1 MANNSNQSNLNVGLN
16 LNGNAVSSV
25 DQLVK
30 HMTALKQ
37 AAVDVGNAISAVDAK
52 TEAMSAQT
60 LKKLNQQMKLLTTSP
75 QMLEQQYYQ
84 SINKTAQA
92 GRLNSVIN
100 TTRHLHNPNTLNQMV
115 DQYGSSTVKQAIE
128 TRLNAAQLKND
139 TKAIQRAQLEMATF
153 KAEMAK
159 YNVSLK
165 GLQQIKAEQDA
176 LVSQMLSTPV
186 GAAALRGGMQSKLGR
201 NYTTAAQEKLIREYM
216 ANPNSLAPANASG
229 LATAGPEVLKQQQQ
243 MNASKIQATQ
253 RLMGQSLLEGTQQ
266 SKAQYD
272 LHVKTLAALEDE
284 KTKLQAIGNLRRA
297 NLRTQDQELKTI
309 RETTNTNKANEKLN
323 SLLNGNL
330 KTRTLSAEQITQ
342 LPQDNLLNREIAM
355 KTRLKQANEAMRLSE
370 SLGNKKAQKE
380 SAQLAISYQKELD
393 MISRRKK
400 QFDQADKPNSMVSRF
415 QDMSSGESSG
425 ALLGIQG
432 ILMRNYML
440 WGAFVGSIAGS
451 YAFLRDFELALKQ
464 TQAISQATNTQV
476 EQLRENILSV
486 AENSRFTAIE
496 ITEAATALAQAGF
509 SMSEIETTLESV
521 TLLATATGSTL
532 KETVDIATASLGAFQ
547 LSASNMPSIVNQI
560 TQAMNL
566 SKLDIQKFQLAVQYA
581 GNAASDAGLNFEELL
596 ASVSTVANAGVR
608 SGSTLGTGF
617 RQLLSDLIAPS
628 TKFEKILTRLGLT
641 TADVD
646 VRTNGL
652 VGTLKQ
658 LKEAGFTTADA
669 YESFEVRSVAFYTAL
684 ANNLDTYDDLL
695 ANLDN
700 NTAAMDANE
709 IQMNSLGAQTE
720 RMFNQFKAVAEVA
733 GGPLRDALTVTFR
746 LIGDLFVGIKEM
758 TDNALARFIVQVV
771 AGGVALGGT
780 VVIMKGV
787 VGTLAGLGGALKAVS
802 LGMAATATTTV
813 AAGTAFTVM
822 GRTIALTNPVIFA
835 LSAALTAAILV
846 ASKFTK
852 SNQDLKNSVEASQT
866 AVNQLKDS
874 AANLQ
879 TEIAETDK
887 KIVSLESRFE
897 SLQEDPAA
905 VALEFTNLKTKA
917 AELGVSLGEDLVSS
931 IESVR
936 KGWEILRNELSKSL
950 VIDLSQQIEEIDL
963 LAQKML
969 SLKVAEAS
977 SKPDM
982 FSEKGAREGG
992 YGKVVDYNSLNYFS
1006 NTPLSVATDKN
1017 AAVRRNAQFASGNT
1031 YNTNLFKAISDANK
1045 AAGGKGRDIDI
1056 EALFKEIAGAPRQLS
1071 LMTPEEQ
1078 EAAIPKMREQYLKA
1092 NAVLN
1097 NAKKQFLYASR
1108 ETKDVDQ
1115 KKAAEEMVE
1124 TISNFQSQIADRAGV
1139 VNSLYSNFN
1148 QRDSLTRQK
1157 AEEESM
1163 IDIRS
1168 KLISGNVSD
1177 LTAKSDF
1184 GNAYALGKQG
1194 KAKGK
1199 YNTRELAAL
1208 MPDIKKLSK
1217 QYGVPEDIIIG
1228 HMITESGVNQGV
1240 TSEAGAMGLMQVMP
1254 NTAKDMGLDVSKVK
1268 NDKLYNLEAGV
1279 RYLAKMKKD
1288 TKGSWEDASRAYF
1301 MGAGGLN
1308 KYKTSN
1314 GKSYS
1319 KGFNQSTD
1327 YVKTVYAN
1335 VLDFQ
1340 KTRGGRYSILD
1351 TLDIPQN
1358 TVETMSQIDTLNSII
1373 DGAKSMVA
1381 SKGDYTTL
1389 SDEDKKTVDKWLADI
1404 RAAEKIISEKSAST
1418 NNIIQAAQARD
1429 KSERERAKGF
1439 ERIDL
1444 QKLEDTVQT
1453 LELQIAEQEARTS
1466 KGEFTK
1472 ASVEKINDLYAQLRE
1487 AQQKQQ
1493 TIESRIKVL
1502 DSASYDGTNLVVDQ
1516 TFQQLADMQLDSA
1529 IKKSDAAI
1537 DKKRR
1542 ESLEKG
1548 AKGFADRLKAQND
1561 LFMTTFKN
1569 EISDIQN
1576 DYDNAM
1582 SILDFDRKQADRN
1595 FREFNGLTSMG
1606 RERALMDDPRYRD
1619 QYTETQRSK
1628 MDREIELLS
1637 NQATRAQT
1645 PFMEADRNL
1654 KQSNLVELEAKLSEL
1669 RVARSEL
1676 EANFKNEI
1684 EKSGL
1689 TEAQIKTLEADLKK
1703 ELNKNAKEINKNN
1716 ETLWKLQ
1723 DDIANLDLEI
1733 KAARNNGLPEQM
1745 DMGSI
1750 FREKAA
1756 ETYRLTQT
1764 SGAMDNNI
1772 TTVLDGINGAF
1783 NNLIN
1788 TAIDASDNVDDFF
1801 KILTGGAEGTREA
1814 FKAMGYSIVQTMAK
1828 IVQDTMVKKFMSMM
1842 MNWIFPEGGA
1852 SVGGGGGGI
1861 LGTIIGGIAGAFGQ
1875 GVVSGAGTLWG
1886 SAASGGSAGL
1896 TGVIGAGGGVHYMS
1910 QGGRIVGSNKNVDD
1924 VPIMGADGEY
1934 MLPSSVTETV
1944 GLGFLERLRKD
1955 PNSVVNDKIKL
1966 NTEGKGKSQVPS
1978 FTNVYV
1984 VSPDKV
1990 PSSTSQSDIIVAV
2003 EDNISRN
2010 GSLKQL
2016 IKQVANG

>member
-25 DQLVK
+25 AQLVK
-30 HMTALKQ
+30 HMEALKK
-37 AAVDVGNAISAVDAK
+37 AAVDVGNALDSVDAK
-52 TEAMSAQT
+52 TEVMSAQT

-92 GRLNSVIN
+92 GRLNSLIN
-100 TTRHLHNPNTLNQMV
+100 TTKQLHNPNTLNKLIEEH
-115 DQYGSSTVKQAIE
+115 GASTVEKAIE
-128 TRLNAAQLKND
+128 TRLNAANLKKD
-139 TKAIQRAQLEMATF
+139 TKAIQRAQLEMQTF

-201 NYTTAAQEKLIREYM
+201 NYTTAAQEKLIRQYM
-216 ANPNSLAPANASG
+216 ANPSQLAPENASG
-229 LATAGPEVLKQQQQ
+229 LATAAPDVLKQQQQ

-253 RLMGQSLLEGTQQ
+253 RLMGQSLLEGTPQ

-297 NLRTQDQELKTI
+297 NLRTQDQELKKI
-309 RETTNTNKANEKLN
+309 RETTEATKANEKLN

-330 KTRTLSAEQITQ
+330 KTRTLSAEQLMQ
-342 LPQDNLLNREIAM
+342 LPQDNLLNREITM

-380 SAQLAISYQKELD
+380 SAQLAIAYQKELD

-400 QFDQADKPNSMVSRF
+400 QFDQIDKPNGMVSRF

-476 EQLRENILSV
+476 EQLRDNILSV

-628 TKFEKILTRLGLT
+628 AKFEKILTRLGLT

-695 ANLDN
+695 ANLDS

-709 IQMNSLGAQTE
+709 IQMNSLGAQTD
-720 RMFNQFKAVAEVA
+720 RMFNQFKAVAEVV
-733 GGPLRDALTVTFR
+733 GGPLRDALTALFR
-746 LIGDLFVGIKEM
+746 LTADIFVGIKEL
-758 TDNALARFIVQVV
+758 TDNGLVRFVVQVA
-771 AGGVALGGT
+771 AGGAALGGT
-780 VVIMKGV
+780 VVVMKGV
-787 VGTLAGLGGALKAVS
+787 IGTLAGLGGALKAVS
-802 LGMAATATTTV
+802 LGMTATATTTV
-813 AAGTAFTVM
+813 AAGTAVTVM

-835 LSAALTAAILV
+835 LAAALTAAILV
-846 ASKFTK
+846 ATKFTK
-852 SNQDLKNSVEASQT
+852 ANEDLKNSVEDSKT
-866 AVNQLKDS
+866 VVNQLKDS
-874 AANLQ
+874 TANLQ
-879 TEIAETDK
+879 TVMAETDK

-897 SLQEDPAA
+897 SLRDDPAA
-905 VALEFTNLKTKA
+905 VAVEMTNLQNKA
-917 AELGVSLGEDLVSS
+917 MELGVTLETDLNNGIQS
-931 IESVR
+931 
-936 KGWEILRNELSKSL
+936 
-950 VIDLSQQIEEIDL
+950 VIDGWRELRLELGKELEMNLDRQFEELNILAGRMAL
-963 LAQKML
+963 LR
-969 SLKVAEAS
+969 AEEMKN
-977 SKPDM
+977 KPRLD
-982 FSEKGAREGG
+982 SVKGAEENGFDFIANYGNLKEQAGDPLNMAKSAMSGG
-992 YGKVVDYNSLNYFS
+992 DPSTRAAARTTLATIFNEVAKASEVTLTSTELMDRVTTVEEAVRNIDSYTTEQIVANQPKWNQMIGEVLGSLR
-1006 NTPLSVATDKN
+1006 VATDDYRKSSNTTKFSAESRAN
-1017 AAVRRNAQFASGNT
+1017 AKKSAATLVSVSEAIQNLQTTLNSVAQPGREARTVGGQASVQGYVNQYGQSAEVALRSMSAAEHKKIKYNDPRLDAYTVQKGMEKDMDWAIPLLLAIRKDGEASNNNQTSPKGAKSVMQFMPKTWGDFNKGGKRDLNNPADTIDAAYDFVNWISKKYNTTDPAVIAAYYNGGDNDAISVQKTGKAVDKEAQKYVPKVMAGYRKYSSQKGFVTTGNLPLDENAEVGLMRKEYLESQKQKVSDALTALGDASKYSAEQKKLAEDYRSRLTALDQLLSQASSETMNVLRNAQLQHQQEVKKKDSQLKLQDQRATQEIENIEYEIKEFERDMALRGFT
-1031 YNTNLFKAISDANK
+1031 KSDV
-1045 AAGGKGRDIDI
+1045 AG
-1056 EALFKEIAGAPRQLS
+1056 
-1071 LMTPEEQ
+1071 
-1078 EAAIPKMREQYLKA
+1078 
-1092 NAVLN
+1092 
-1097 NAKKQFLYASR
+1097 
-1108 ETKDVDQ
+1108 
-1115 KKAAEEMVE
+1115 
-1124 TISNFQSQIADRAGV
+1124 
-1139 VNSLYSNFN
+1139 
-1148 QRDSLTRQK
+1148 RDSL
-1157 AEEESM
+1157 
-1163 IDIRS
+1163 
-1168 KLISGNVSD
+1168 
-1177 LTAKSDF
+1177 
-1184 GNAYALGKQG
+1184 Y
-1194 KAKGK
+1194 
-1199 YNTRELAAL
+1199 
-1208 MPDIKKLSK
+1208 KKLADAKKAQLELKNQIRLNMSYEYK
-1217 QYGVPEDIIIG
+1217 EDQILTNATLEQMANEQLDFDIQKVDR
-1228 HMITESGVNQGV
+1228 ESE
-1240 TSEAGAMGLMQVMP
+1240 TKRKEGLK
-1254 NTAKDMGLDVSKVK
+1254 T
-1268 NDKLYNLEAGV
+1268 
-1279 RYLAKMKKD
+1279 LAK
-1288 TKGSWEDASRAYF
+1288 E
-1301 MGAGGLN
+1301 
-1308 KYKTSN
+1308 
-1314 GKSYS
+1314 
-1319 KGFNQSTD
+1319 
-1327 YVKTVYAN
+1327 
-1335 VLDFQ
+1335 
-1340 KTRGGRYSILD
+1340 
-1351 TLDIPQN
+1351 
-1358 TVETMSQIDTLNSII
+1358 
-1373 DGAKSMVA
+1373 
-1381 SKGDYTTL
+1381 
-1389 SDEDKKTVDKWLADI
+1389 
-1404 RAAEKIISEKSAST
+1404 
-1418 NNIIQAAQARD
+1418 
-1429 KSERERAKGF
+1429 
-1439 ERIDL
+1439 
-1444 QKLEDTVQT
+1444 
-1453 LELQIAEQEARTS
+1453 
-1466 KGEFTK
+1466 
-1472 ASVEKINDLYAQLRE
+1472 
-1487 AQQKQQ
+1487 
-1493 TIESRIKVL
+1493 
-1502 DSASYDGTNLVVDQ
+1502 
-1516 TFQQLADMQLDSA
+1516 
-1529 IKKSDAAI
+1529 
-1537 DKKRR
+1537 
-1542 ESLEKG
+1542 
-1548 AKGFADRLKAQND
+1548 FADKIKEQND
-1561 LFMTTFKN
+1561 LFITTFKN
-1569 EISDIQN
+1569 ELLSIKN
-1576 DYDNAM
+1576 EYDEAM

-1595 FREFNGLTSMG
+1595 FREFNGLSSLS

-1619 QYTETQRSK
+1619 QYTDTQRSK
-1628 MDREIELLS
+1628 IDREIELLS

-1645 PFMEADRNL
+1645 PYLEADRNAKVEQVKKLEDALNSLVL
-1654 KQSNLVELEAKLSEL
+1654 KRKEAEVEFDLKINRSGLDQTQVTTLKAELEK
-1669 RVARSEL
+1669 
-1676 EANFKNEI
+1676 
-1684 EKSGL
+1684 
-1689 TEAQIKTLEADLKK
+1689 D
-1703 ELNKNAKEINKNN
+1703 LNKNEKEVNKHR
-1716 ETLWKLQ
+1716 EEIWALQ
-1723 DDIANLDLEI
+1723 DTIANLDLEI

-1764 SGAMDNNI
+1764 SAAMDSNI

-1852 SVGGGGGGI
+1852 SVGGGGGI
-1861 LGTIIGGIAGAFGQ
+1861 LGTIVGSIAGAFGQ
-1875 GVVSGAGTLWG
+1875 GVVSGTGTLWG
-1886 SAASGGSAGL
+1886 MPAANAP
-1896 TGVIGAGGGVHYMS
+1896 TGMTGTIGAGGGVSYMS
-1910 QGGRIVGSNKNVDD
+1910 QGGRVVGSNKNVDD

-1955 PNSVVNDKIKL
+1955 PNSVVNDKIKI
-1966 NTEGKGKSQVPS
+1966 NTEGKGKAQVPS

>member
-25 DQLVK
+25 AQLVK
-30 HMTALKQ
+30 HMEALKK
-37 AAVDVGNAISAVDAK
+37 AAVDVGNALDSVDAK
-52 TEAMSAQT
+52 TEVMSAQT

-100 TTRHLHNPNTLNQMV
+100 TKRQLHNPNTLNQMV

-139 TKAIQRAQLEMATF
+139 TKAIQRAQLEMQTF

-216 ANPNSLAPANASG
+216 ANPNKLAPENAPG

-253 RLMGQSLLEGTQQ
+253 RLMGQSLLEGTPQ

-297 NLRTQDQELKTI
+297 NLRTQDQELKKI
-309 RETTNTNKANEKLN
+309 RETTNATKANEKLN
-323 SLLNGNL
+323 DLLNGNL
-330 KTRTLSAEQITQ
+330 KTRTLSAEQITR

-380 SAQLAISYQKELD
+380 SAQLAIAYQKELD

-400 QFDQADKPNSMVSRF
+400 QFDQVDKPNSMVSRF

-476 EQLRENILSV
+476 EQLRDNILSV

-617 RQLLSDLIAPS
+617 RQLLSDLISPS
-628 TKFEKILTRLGLT
+628 AKFEKILTRLGLT

-695 ANLDN
+695 ANLDS

-709 IQMNSLGAQTE
+709 IQMNSLGAQTD
-720 RMFNQFKAVAEVA
+720 RMFNQFKAVAEVV
-733 GGPLRDALTVTFR
+733 GGPLRDALTALFR
-746 LIGDLFVGIKEM
+746 LTADIFVGIKEL
-758 TDNALARFIVQVV
+758 TDNGLVRFVVQVA
-771 AGGVALGGT
+771 AGGAALGGT
-780 VVIMKGV
+780 IVVMKGV
-787 VGTLAGLGGALKAVS
+787 IGTLAGLGGALKAVS
-802 LGMAATATTTV
+802 LGMTATATTTV
-813 AAGTAFTVM
+813 AAGTAVSVM

-835 LSAALTAAILV
+835 LAAALTAAILV
-846 ASKFTK
+846 ATKFTK
-852 SNQDLKNSVEASQT
+852 ANEELKNSVEDSKT
-866 AVNQLKDS
+866 VVNQLKD
-874 AANLQ
+874 ATANLQ
-879 TEIAETDK
+879 TVMAETDK

-897 SLQEDPAA
+897 SLRDDPAA
-905 VALEFTNLKTKA
+905 VAVEMTNLQNKA
-917 AELGVSLGEDLVSS
+917 VELGVTLETDLN
-931 IESVR
+931 
-936 KGWEILRNELSKSL
+936 KGIQS
-950 VIDLSQQIEEIDL
+950 VIDGWRELRLELGKELEMNLDRQFEELNILAGRMALLRAEEMKNKPRLDSVKGAEQNGFDYIANYGNLKQQAGDPLNMAKSAMSGGDPATRAAARTTLSTIFNEVAKASDVTLTSTQLMDRVTKIEEVVRNIDSYTTEEIVANQPKWNQMVGDVL
-963 LAQKML
+963 Q
-969 SLKVAEAS
+969 SLRIATDGYRKAS
-977 SKPDM
+977 NNTK
-982 FSEKGAREGG
+982 FSADSRANAK
-992 YGKVVDYNSLNYFS
+992 K
-1006 NTPLSVATDKN
+1006 SVATLVSVSEAIQNLQTTLNSVAQPGREARTVGGQASVQAYKN
-1017 AAVRRNAQFASGNT
+1017 LYDQSAETALRSMSPADHKKIRYNDPRLDNYTIQKGVENDMEWAIPLLLAIRKDGEKSNNNQTSPKGAKSVMQFMPKTWHGKKGQKNGYKWDRETGRERDLNNPADTVDAAYDFVKWISKK
-1031 YNTNLFKAISDANK
+1031 YNTTDPAVIAAYYNGGHDDAISVQKTGKAVHKEAQKYVPKVMAGYRKYAGQKGYVTVENLDLDTNAEMGLMRKEYWEGQKQKVSDSLKALGDASKYSAEQKKLADEYRAQLTALDQLLSQASSETMNIIRNTQLQHQQEVK
-1045 AAGGKGRDIDI
+1045 KKDDELKLKDQRASHAIEDI
-1056 EALFKEIAGAPRQLS
+1056 EYEIKELERDMVLRGFTKGDVATRDSLYKKLADAKKAQLE
-1071 LMTPEEQ
+1071 LKNQ
-1078 EAAIPKMREQYLKA
+1078 IYLNNSYEYKEDQVITK
-1092 NAVLN
+1092 AVLN
-1097 NAKKQFLYASR
+1097 
-1108 ETKDVDQ
+1108 
-1115 KKAAEEMVE
+1115 
-1124 TISNFQSQIADRAGV
+1124 QIA
-1139 VNSLYSNFN
+1139 NE
-1148 QRDSLTRQK
+1148 Q
-1157 AEEESM
+1157 M
-1163 IDIRS
+1163 
-1168 KLISGNVSD
+1168 
-1177 LTAKSDF
+1177 DF
-1184 GNAYALGKQG
+1184 
-1194 KAKGK
+1194 
-1199 YNTRELAAL
+1199 
-1208 MPDIKKLSK
+1208 DIKKVDRDTETK
-1217 QYGVPEDIIIG
+1217 RED
-1228 HMITESGVNQGV
+1228 
-1240 TSEAGAMGLMQVMP
+1240 GLKTM
-1254 NTAKDMGLDVSKVK
+1254 AK
-1268 NDKLYNLEAGV
+1268 EFA
-1279 RYLAKMKKD
+1279 
-1288 TKGSWEDASRAYF
+1288 
-1301 MGAGGLN
+1301 
-1308 KYKTSN
+1308 
-1314 GKSYS
+1314 
-1319 KGFNQSTD
+1319 
-1327 YVKTVYAN
+1327 
-1335 VLDFQ
+1335 
-1340 KTRGGRYSILD
+1340 
-1351 TLDIPQN
+1351 
-1358 TVETMSQIDTLNSII
+1358 
-1373 DGAKSMVA
+1373 
-1381 SKGDYTTL
+1381 
-1389 SDEDKKTVDKWLADI
+1389 
-1404 RAAEKIISEKSAST
+1404 
-1418 NNIIQAAQARD
+1418 
-1429 KSERERAKGF
+1429 
-1439 ERIDL
+1439 ERI
-1444 QKLEDTVQT
+1444 
-1453 LELQIAEQEARTS
+1453 
-1466 KGEFTK
+1466 
-1472 ASVEKINDLYAQLRE
+1472 
-1487 AQQKQQ
+1487 
-1493 TIESRIKVL
+1493 
-1502 DSASYDGTNLVVDQ
+1502 
-1516 TFQQLADMQLDSA
+1516 
-1529 IKKSDAAI
+1529 
-1537 DKKRR
+1537 
-1542 ESLEKG
+1542 
-1548 AKGFADRLKAQND
+1548 KAQND
-1561 LFMTTFKN
+1561 LFITTFKN

-1582 SILDFDRKQADRN
+1582 AILDFDRKQSDRN
-1595 FREFNGLTSMG
+1595 FREFNGLTSMS

-1619 QYTETQRSK
+1619 QYTDTQRNK
-1628 MDREIELLS
+1628 MDREIELLT

-1654 KQSNLVELEAKLSEL
+1654 KQSNLVDLEKKLSDL

-1676 EANFKNEI
+1676 EAGFKNQI

-1703 ELNKNAKEINKNN
+1703 DLNKNEKEINQIN
-1716 ETLWKLQ
+1716 ENLWKLQ

-1745 DMGSI
+1745 DIGSI

-1756 ETYRLTQT
+1756 ETYRLTQG
-1764 SGAMDNNI
+1764 SEALDNNI
-1772 TTVLDGINGAF
+1772 TTVLESINGAF

-1828 IVQDTMVKKFMSMM
+1828 IVQDTMVKKFMKLMTE
-1842 MNWIFPEGGA
+1842 WIFPEGGA
-1852 SVGGGGGGI
+1852 SAGGGGGGI

-1875 GVVSGAGTLWG
+1875 GVVSGTGTLWG
-1886 SAASGGSAGL
+1886 MPAANAPTGM
-1896 TGVIGAGGGVHYMS
+1896 TGVIGSGGGVSYMS
-1910 QGGRIVGSNKNVDD
+1910 QGGRVVGSNKNVDD

>member
-1 MANNSNQSNLNVGLN
+1 MANNSNQDNLNVGLN

-37 AAVDVGNAISAVDAK
+37 AAVEVGNALSAVDAK

-60 LKKLNQQMKLLTTSP
+60 LKKLNQQMKLLTTTP
-75 QMLEQQYYQ
+75 QLLEQQYYQ

-100 TTRHLHNPNTLNQMV
+100 TKRHLHNPNTLNQMV
-115 DQYGSSTVKQAIE
+115 DEYGSTTVKQAIE

-139 TKAIQRAQLEMATF
+139 TKAIQRAQLEMQTF

-216 ANPNSLAPANASG
+216 ANPNKLAPENASG
-229 LATAGPEVLKQQQQ
+229 LATAAPDVLKQQQQ

-253 RLMGQSLLEGTQQ
+253 RMMGQSLLEGTQQ

-284 KTKLQAIGNLRRA
+284 KTKLQAIANLRRA
-297 NLRTQDQELKTI
+297 SLRTQDEELKKI
-309 RETTNTNKANEKLN
+309 REATSITKANEKLN
-323 SLLNGNL
+323 NLLNGNL
-330 KTRTLSAEQITQ
+330 KTRTLSSEQLMQ
-342 LPQDNLLNREIAM
+342 LPQDNLLNREITM

-380 SAQLAISYQKELD
+380 SAQLAIAYQKELD

-400 QFDQADKPNSMVSRF
+400 QFDQVDKPNGMVSRF

-476 EQLRENILSV
+476 EQLRDNILSV

-617 RQLLSDLIAPS
+617 RQLLSDLISPS
-628 TKFEKILTRLGLT
+628 AKFEKILTRLGLT

-695 ANLDN
+695 ANLDS

-709 IQMNSLGAQTE
+709 IQMNSLGAQTD
-720 RMFNQFKAVAEVA
+720 RMFNQFKAVAEVV
-733 GGPLRDALTVTFR
+733 GGPLRDALTALFR
-746 LIGDLFVGIKEM
+746 LTADIFVGIKEL
-758 TDNALARFIVQVV
+758 TDNGLVRFVVQVA
-771 AGGVALGGT
+771 AGGAALGGT
-780 VVIMKGV
+780 VVVMKGV
-787 VGTLAGLGGALKAVS
+787 IGTLAGLGGALKAVS
-802 LGMAATATTTV
+802 LGMTATATTTV
-813 AAGTAFTVM
+813 AAGTAVSVM

-835 LSAALTAAILV
+835 LAAALTAAILV
-846 ASKFTK
+846 ATKFTK
-852 SNQDLKNSVEASQT
+852 ANEELKNSVEDSKT
-866 AVNQLKDS
+866 VVNQLKDS
-874 AANLQ
+874 TANLQ
-879 TEIAETDK
+879 TVMAETDK

-897 SLQEDPAA
+897 SLRDDPAA
-905 VALEFTNLKTKA
+905 VAIEMTNLQNKA
-917 AELGVSLGEDLVSS
+917 MELGVTLETDLNNGIQS
-931 IESVR
+931 
-936 KGWEILRNELSKSL
+936 
-950 VIDLSQQIEEIDL
+950 VIDGWRELRLELGKELEMNLDRQFEELNILAGRMALLRSEEMKKRPRLDSVKGAEENGFDFIANYANLKEQAGDPLNMAKSAMSGGDPSTRAAARTTLATIFNEVAKASDVTLTSTELMDRVTKVEEVVRNIDSYTTEEIVANQPKWNQMIGEVL
-963 LAQKML
+963 G
-969 SLKVAEAS
+969 SL
-977 SKPDM
+977 
-982 FSEKGAREGG
+982 R
-992 YGKVVDYNSLNYFS
+992 
-1006 NTPLSVATDKN
+1006 VATDDYRKSSNTTKFSAESRAN
-1017 AAVRRNAQFASGNT
+1017 AKKSAATLVSVSEAIQNLQTTLNSVAQPGREARTVGGQASVQGYVNEYGQSAEVALRSMSAAEHKKIKYNDPRLDAYTVQKGMEKDMDWAIPLLLAIRKDGEASNNNQTSPKGAKSVMQFMPKTWGDFNKGGKRDLNNPADTIDAAYDFVNWISKKYNTTDPAVIAAYYNGGHNDAISVQKTGKAVDEEAQRYVPKVMAGYRKYSAQKGFVTTGNLPLDENAEVGLMRKEYLENQKQKVSDALTALGDASKYSAEQKKLAEDYRSRLTALDQLLSQASSETMNVLRNAQLQHQQEVKKKDSQLKLQDQRATQEIENIEYEIKEFERDMALRGFT
-1031 YNTNLFKAISDANK
+1031 KSDV
-1045 AAGGKGRDIDI
+1045 AG
-1056 EALFKEIAGAPRQLS
+1056 
-1071 LMTPEEQ
+1071 
-1078 EAAIPKMREQYLKA
+1078 
-1092 NAVLN
+1092 
-1097 NAKKQFLYASR
+1097 
-1108 ETKDVDQ
+1108 
-1115 KKAAEEMVE
+1115 
-1124 TISNFQSQIADRAGV
+1124 
-1139 VNSLYSNFN
+1139 
-1148 QRDSLTRQK
+1148 RDSL
-1157 AEEESM
+1157 
-1163 IDIRS
+1163 
-1168 KLISGNVSD
+1168 
-1177 LTAKSDF
+1177 
-1184 GNAYALGKQG
+1184 Y
-1194 KAKGK
+1194 
-1199 YNTRELAAL
+1199 
-1208 MPDIKKLSK
+1208 KKLADAKKAQLELKNQIRLNMSYEYK
-1217 QYGVPEDIIIG
+1217 EDQIITNATLEQMANEQLDFDIQKVDR
-1228 HMITESGVNQGV
+1228 ESE
-1240 TSEAGAMGLMQVMP
+1240 TKRKEGLK
-1254 NTAKDMGLDVSKVK
+1254 T
-1268 NDKLYNLEAGV
+1268 
-1279 RYLAKMKKD
+1279 LAK
-1288 TKGSWEDASRAYF
+1288 E
-1301 MGAGGLN
+1301 
-1308 KYKTSN
+1308 
-1314 GKSYS
+1314 
-1319 KGFNQSTD
+1319 
-1327 YVKTVYAN
+1327 
-1335 VLDFQ
+1335 
-1340 KTRGGRYSILD
+1340 
-1351 TLDIPQN
+1351 
-1358 TVETMSQIDTLNSII
+1358 
-1373 DGAKSMVA
+1373 
-1381 SKGDYTTL
+1381 
-1389 SDEDKKTVDKWLADI
+1389 
-1404 RAAEKIISEKSAST
+1404 
-1418 NNIIQAAQARD
+1418 
-1429 KSERERAKGF
+1429 
-1439 ERIDL
+1439 
-1444 QKLEDTVQT
+1444 
-1453 LELQIAEQEARTS
+1453 
-1466 KGEFTK
+1466 
-1472 ASVEKINDLYAQLRE
+1472 
-1487 AQQKQQ
+1487 
-1493 TIESRIKVL
+1493 
-1502 DSASYDGTNLVVDQ
+1502 
-1516 TFQQLADMQLDSA
+1516 
-1529 IKKSDAAI
+1529 
-1537 DKKRR
+1537 
-1542 ESLEKG
+1542 
-1548 AKGFADRLKAQND
+1548 FADKIKEQND
-1561 LFMTTFKN
+1561 LFITTFKN
-1569 EISDIQN
+1569 ELLSIKN
-1576 DYDNAM
+1576 EYDEAM

-1595 FREFNGLTSMG
+1595 FREFNGLSSLS

-1619 QYTETQRSK
+1619 QYTDTQRSK
-1628 MDREIELLS
+1628 IDREIELLS

-1645 PFMEADRNL
+1645 PYMEADRNAKVEQVKKLEDALNSLVL
-1654 KQSNLVELEAKLSEL
+1654 KRKEAETEFDLKINRSGLDQTQVTALKAELEK
-1669 RVARSEL
+1669 
-1676 EANFKNEI
+1676 
-1684 EKSGL
+1684 
-1689 TEAQIKTLEADLKK
+1689 D
-1703 ELNKNAKEINKNN
+1703 LNKNEKEVNKHR
-1716 ETLWKLQ
+1716 EEIWALQ
-1723 DDIANLDLEI
+1723 DTIANLDLEI

-1764 SGAMDNNI
+1764 SAATDNNI

-1842 MNWIFPEGGA
+1842 MNWIFPQDGA
-1852 SVGGGGGGI
+1852 NVNATSGGGGGI
-1861 LGTIIGGIAGAFGQ
+1861 LGTIVGSIAGAFGQ

-1886 SAASGGSAGL
+1886 SATSGGSAGL
-1896 TGVIGAGGGVHYMS
+1896 TGVIGAGGGVSYMS
-1910 QGGRIVGSNKNVDD
+1910 QGGRVVGSNKNVDD

-1955 PNSVVNDKIKL
+1955 PNSVVNDKIKI
-1966 NTEGKGKSQVPS
+1966 NTEGKGKAQVPS

>member
-1 MANNSNQSNLNVGLN
+1 MANNSNQDNLNVGLN

-37 AAVDVGNAISAVDAK
+37 AAVEVGNAISAVDAK

-60 LKKLNQQMKLLTTSP
+60 LKKLNQQMKLLTTTP

-100 TTRHLHNPNTLNQMV
+100 TKRHLHNPNTLNQMV
-115 DQYGSSTVKQAIE
+115 DEYGSTTVKQAIE

-139 TKAIQRAQLEMATF
+139 TKAIQRAQLEMQTF

-216 ANPNSLAPANASG
+216 ANPNKLAPENASG
-229 LATAGPEVLKQQQQ
+229 LASAAPEVLKQQQQ

-253 RLMGQSLLEGTQQ
+253 RMMGQSLLEGTQQ

-284 KTKLQAIGNLRRA
+284 KTKLQAIANLRRA
-297 NLRTQDQELKTI
+297 SLRTQDEELKKI
-309 RETTNTNKANEKLN
+309 REATSITKANDKLN
-323 SLLNGNL
+323 NLLNGNL
-330 KTRTLSAEQITQ
+330 KTKTLSAEQLMQ
-342 LPQDNLLNREIAM
+342 LPQDNLLNREITM

-380 SAQLAISYQKELD
+380 SAQLAIAYQKELD

-400 QFDQADKPNSMVSRF
+400 QFDQVDKPNGMVSRF

-476 EQLRENILSV
+476 EQLRDNILSV

-628 TKFEKILTRLGLT
+628 AKFEKILTRLGLT

-695 ANLDN
+695 ANLDS

-709 IQMNSLGAQTE
+709 IQMNSLGAQTD
-720 RMFNQFKAVAEVA
+720 RMFNQFKAVAEVV
-733 GGPLRDALTVTFR
+733 GGPLRDALTTLFR
-746 LIGDLFVGIKEM
+746 LTADIFVGIKEL
-758 TDNALARFIVQVV
+758 TDNGLVRFVVQVA
-771 AGGVALGGT
+771 AGGAALGGT
-780 VVIMKGV
+780 VVVMKGV
-787 VGTLAGLGGALKAVS
+787 IGTLAGLGGALKAVS
-802 LGMAATATTTV
+802 LGMTATATTTV
-813 AAGTAFTVM
+813 AAGTAVSVM

-835 LSAALTAAILV
+835 LAAALTAAILV
-846 ASKFTK
+846 ATKFTK
-852 SNQDLKNSVEASQT
+852 ANEELKNSVEDSKT
-866 AVNQLKDS
+866 VVNQLKD
-874 AANLQ
+874 ATANLQ
-879 TEIAETDK
+879 TVMAETDK

-897 SLQEDPAA
+897 SLRDDPAA
-905 VALEFTNLKTKA
+905 VAIEMTNLQNKA
-917 AELGVSLGEDLVSS
+917 MELGVTLETDLNNGIQS
-931 IESVR
+931 
-936 KGWEILRNELSKSL
+936 
-950 VIDLSQQIEEIDL
+950 VIDGWRELRLELGKELEMNLDRQFEELNILAGRMALLRAEEMKNKPRLDSVKGAEQNGFDFIANYANLKEQAGDPLNMAKSAMSGGDPSTRAAARTTLATIFNEVAKASDVTLTSTQLMDRVTKVEEAVRNIDSYTTEEIVANQPKWNQMIGEVL
-963 LAQKML
+963 G
-969 SLKVAEAS
+969 SL
-977 SKPDM
+977 
-982 FSEKGAREGG
+982 R
-992 YGKVVDYNSLNYFS
+992 
-1006 NTPLSVATDKN
+1006 VATDDYRKSSNTTKFSAESRANAKKSAATLVAVSEAIQNLQTTLNSVAQPGREARTVGGQASVQGYVNQYGQSAEVALRSMSPAEHKKIKYNDPRLDAYTVQKGMENNMEWAIPLLLAIRKDGEKSNNNQTSPKGAKSVMQFMDDTWGDYDNGGKRDKN
-1017 AAVRRNAQFASGNT
+1017 NPADTIDAAYDFVRWISKTYNTTDPAVIAAYYNGGGKQAKAVKTTGRATYKETAGYISRVQAGYRKYSAQKGYITAGNLPLDENAEVGLMRKEYLESQKQKVSDALTALGDASKYSAEQKKLAEDYRSRLTALDQLLSQASSETMNVLRNAQLQHQQEVKKKDSQLKLQDQRATQEIENIEYEIKEFERDMALRGFT
-1031 YNTNLFKAISDANK
+1031 KSDV
-1045 AAGGKGRDIDI
+1045 AG
-1056 EALFKEIAGAPRQLS
+1056 
-1071 LMTPEEQ
+1071 
-1078 EAAIPKMREQYLKA
+1078 
-1092 NAVLN
+1092 
-1097 NAKKQFLYASR
+1097 
-1108 ETKDVDQ
+1108 
-1115 KKAAEEMVE
+1115 
-1124 TISNFQSQIADRAGV
+1124 
-1139 VNSLYSNFN
+1139 
-1148 QRDSLTRQK
+1148 RDSL
-1157 AEEESM
+1157 
-1163 IDIRS
+1163 
-1168 KLISGNVSD
+1168 
-1177 LTAKSDF
+1177 
-1184 GNAYALGKQG
+1184 Y
-1194 KAKGK
+1194 
-1199 YNTRELAAL
+1199 
-1208 MPDIKKLSK
+1208 KKLADAKKAQLGLKNQIRLNMSYEYK
-1217 QYGVPEDIIIG
+1217 EDQILTNATLEQMANEQMDFDIQKVDR
-1228 HMITESGVNQGV
+1228 ESE
-1240 TSEAGAMGLMQVMP
+1240 TKRKEGLK
-1254 NTAKDMGLDVSKVK
+1254 T
-1268 NDKLYNLEAGV
+1268 
-1279 RYLAKMKKD
+1279 LAK
-1288 TKGSWEDASRAYF
+1288 E
-1301 MGAGGLN
+1301 
-1308 KYKTSN
+1308 
-1314 GKSYS
+1314 
-1319 KGFNQSTD
+1319 
-1327 YVKTVYAN
+1327 
-1335 VLDFQ
+1335 
-1340 KTRGGRYSILD
+1340 
-1351 TLDIPQN
+1351 
-1358 TVETMSQIDTLNSII
+1358 
-1373 DGAKSMVA
+1373 
-1381 SKGDYTTL
+1381 
-1389 SDEDKKTVDKWLADI
+1389 
-1404 RAAEKIISEKSAST
+1404 
-1418 NNIIQAAQARD
+1418 
-1429 KSERERAKGF
+1429 
-1439 ERIDL
+1439 
-1444 QKLEDTVQT
+1444 
-1453 LELQIAEQEARTS
+1453 
-1466 KGEFTK
+1466 
-1472 ASVEKINDLYAQLRE
+1472 
-1487 AQQKQQ
+1487 
-1493 TIESRIKVL
+1493 
-1502 DSASYDGTNLVVDQ
+1502 
-1516 TFQQLADMQLDSA
+1516 
-1529 IKKSDAAI
+1529 
-1537 DKKRR
+1537 
-1542 ESLEKG
+1542 
-1548 AKGFADRLKAQND
+1548 FADKIKEQND
-1561 LFMTTFKN
+1561 LFITTFKN
-1569 EISDIQN
+1569 ELLSIKN
-1576 DYDNAM
+1576 EYDEAM

-1595 FREFNGLTSMG
+1595 FREFNGLSSLS

-1619 QYTETQRSK
+1619 QYTDTQRSK
-1628 MDREIELLS
+1628 IDREIELLS

-1645 PFMEADRNL
+1645 PYLEADRNAKVEQVKKLEDALNSLVL
-1654 KQSNLVELEAKLSEL
+1654 KRKEAEVEFDLKINRSGLDQTQVTALKAELEK
-1669 RVARSEL
+1669 
-1676 EANFKNEI
+1676 
-1684 EKSGL
+1684 
-1689 TEAQIKTLEADLKK
+1689 D
-1703 ELNKNAKEINKNN
+1703 LNKNEKEVNKHR
-1716 ETLWKLQ
+1716 EEIWALQ
-1723 DDIANLDLEI
+1723 DTIANLDLEI

-1764 SGAMDNNI
+1764 SAAMDNNI

-1842 MNWIFPEGGA
+1842 MNWIFPQDGA
-1852 SVGGGGGGI
+1852 NVNATSGGGGGI
-1861 LGTIIGGIAGAFGQ
+1861 LGTIIGSIAGAFGQ

-1886 SAASGGSAGL
+1886 SATSGGSAGL
-1896 TGVIGAGGGVHYMS
+1896 TGVIGAGGGVSYMS
-1910 QGGRIVGSNKNVDD
+1910 QGGRVVGSNKNVDD

-1955 PNSVVNDKIKL
+1955 PNSVVNDKIKI
-1966 NTEGKGKSQVPS
+1966 NTEGKGKAQVPS

>member
-1 MANNSNQSNLNVGLN
+1 MANNSNQDNLNVGLN

-37 AAVDVGNAISAVDAK
+37 AAVDVGNALSAVDAK

-75 QMLEQQYYQ
+75 QLLEQQYYQ

-100 TTRHLHNPNTLNQMV
+100 TKRHLHNPNTLNQMV
-115 DQYGSSTVKQAIE
+115 DEYGSTTVKQAIE

-139 TKAIQRAQLEMATF
+139 TKAIQRAQLEMQTF

-186 GAAALRGGMQSKLGR
+186 GAAALRGGMQAKLGR
-201 NYTTAAQEKLIREYM
+201 NYTVAAQEKLIREYM
-216 ANPNSLAPANASG
+216 ANPTKLAPENASG
-229 LATAGPEVLKQQQQ
+229 LASATPDVLKQQQQ

-253 RLMGQSLLEGTQQ
+253 RIMGQTVLGVTQQ

-272 LHVKTLAALEDE
+272 LLLKTLAALEDE
-284 KTKLQAIGNLRRA
+284 KTKLQAIANVRRA
-297 NLRTQDQELKTI
+297 SLRTQDEELKKI
-309 RETTNTNKANEKLN
+309 REATSITKANDKLN
-323 SLLNGNL
+323 NLLNGNL
-330 KTRTLSAEQITQ
+330 KTKTLSAEQLMQ
-342 LPQDNLLNREIAM
+342 LPQDNLLNREITM

-380 SAQLAISYQKELD
+380 SAQLAIAYQKELD

-400 QFDQADKPNSMVSRF
+400 QFDQVDKPNGMVSRF

-476 EQLRENILSV
+476 EQLRDNILSV

-628 TKFEKILTRLGLT
+628 AKFEKILTRLGLT

-695 ANLDN
+695 ANLDS

-709 IQMNSLGAQTE
+709 IQMNSLGAQTD
-720 RMFNQFKAVAEVA
+720 RMFNQFKAVAEVV
-733 GGPLRDALTVTFR
+733 GGPLRDALTALFR
-746 LIGDLFVGIKEM
+746 LTADIFVGIKEL
-758 TDNALARFIVQVV
+758 TDNGLVRFVVQVA
-771 AGGVALGGT
+771 AGGAALGGT
-780 VVIMKGV
+780 IVVMKGV

-802 LGMAATATTTV
+802 LGMTATATTTV
-813 AAGTAFTVM
+813 AAGTAVTVM

-835 LSAALTAAILV
+835 LAAALTAAILV
-846 ASKFTK
+846 ATKFTK
-852 SNQDLKNSVEASQT
+852 SNEELKNAVEDSKT
-866 AVNQLKDS
+866 VINQLKDETS
-874 AANLQ
+874 NLQ
-879 TEIAETDK
+879 TVMAETDK

-897 SLQEDPAA
+897 SLRDDPAA
-905 VALEFTNLKTKA
+905 VAVEMTNLQNKA
-917 AELGVSLGEDLVSS
+917 VELGVTLETDLNNGIQS
-931 IESVR
+931 
-936 KGWEILRNELSKSL
+936 
-950 VIDLSQQIEEIDL
+950 VIDGWRELRLELGKELEMNLDRQFEELNILSERMALLRSEELKAKPKLSSVEGAKQNGFDFIANYGNLKEQAGAKYIENDVAVGGSSFKHRTTAPASLETVFGEVAKTGGVTLTAAEMLNRVNDLEDFVRNMPSYTPQEIMEKQPKFNEMIGEVLKSINKSRTNYRTSSRNTSFSKESRDNALKSANTL
-963 LAQKML
+963 LA
-969 SLKVAEAS
+969 VAEAIQS
-977 SKPDM
+977 LQTTLNSAAQPAREARTVGGQASVQGYKNLYDQSAEVALRSMSPAEHKKIKYNDPRLDNYTIQKGVENNM
-982 FSEKGAREGG
+982 EWAVPLLLAIRKDGEASNNNQTSPKGAKSVMQFMPKTWKEYSKGGKRDLNNPADTIDAAYDFVNWISKKYNTTDPAVIAAYYNGGHNDAISVQKTGKAVDKEAQKYVPKVMAGYRKYSSQKGFVAVENLDLDTNAEMGLMRKEYWEGQKQ
-992 YGKVVDYNSLNYFS
+992 KVSDSLKALGDASKYS
-1006 NTPLSVATDKN
+1006 AEQKKLADEYRAQLTALDQLLSQASSETMNVI
-1017 AAVRRNAQFASGNT
+1017 RNAQLQHQQEVKKKDDELKLKDQRASH
-1031 YNTNLFKAISDANK
+1031 AID
-1045 AAGGKGRDIDI
+1045 DI
-1056 EALFKEIAGAPRQLS
+1056 EYEIKEFERDMALRGFTKGDVATRDSLYKKLAEAKKAQLELKNQIYLNNSYEYKEDQVI
-1071 LMTPEEQ
+1071 T
-1078 EAAIPKMREQYLKA
+1078 K
-1092 NAVLN
+1092 AVLN
-1097 NAKKQFLYASR
+1097 
-1108 ETKDVDQ
+1108 
-1115 KKAAEEMVE
+1115 
-1124 TISNFQSQIADRAGV
+1124 QIA
-1139 VNSLYSNFN
+1139 NE
-1148 QRDSLTRQK
+1148 Q
-1157 AEEESM
+1157 M
-1163 IDIRS
+1163 
-1168 KLISGNVSD
+1168 
-1177 LTAKSDF
+1177 DF
-1184 GNAYALGKQG
+1184 
-1194 KAKGK
+1194 
-1199 YNTRELAAL
+1199 
-1208 MPDIKKLSK
+1208 DIKKA
-1217 QYGVPEDIIIG
+1217 DRD
-1228 HMITESGVNQGV
+1228 TE
-1240 TSEAGAMGLMQVMP
+1240 TKRKEGLK
-1254 NTAKDMGLDVSKVK
+1254 TLAKEFADKVK
-1268 NDKLYNLEAGV
+1268 E
-1279 RYLAKMKKD
+1279 
-1288 TKGSWEDASRAYF
+1288 
-1301 MGAGGLN
+1301 
-1308 KYKTSN
+1308 
-1314 GKSYS
+1314 
-1319 KGFNQSTD
+1319 
-1327 YVKTVYAN
+1327 
-1335 VLDFQ
+1335 
-1340 KTRGGRYSILD
+1340 
-1351 TLDIPQN
+1351 
-1358 TVETMSQIDTLNSII
+1358 
-1373 DGAKSMVA
+1373 
-1381 SKGDYTTL
+1381 
-1389 SDEDKKTVDKWLADI
+1389 
-1404 RAAEKIISEKSAST
+1404 
-1418 NNIIQAAQARD
+1418 
-1429 KSERERAKGF
+1429 
-1439 ERIDL
+1439 
-1444 QKLEDTVQT
+1444 
-1453 LELQIAEQEARTS
+1453 
-1466 KGEFTK
+1466 
-1472 ASVEKINDLYAQLRE
+1472 
-1487 AQQKQQ
+1487 
-1493 TIESRIKVL
+1493 
-1502 DSASYDGTNLVVDQ
+1502 
-1516 TFQQLADMQLDSA
+1516 
-1529 IKKSDAAI
+1529 
-1537 DKKRR
+1537 
-1542 ESLEKG
+1542 
-1548 AKGFADRLKAQND
+1548 QND
-1561 LFMTTFKN
+1561 LFITTFKN
-1569 EISDIQN
+1569 ELLSIKN
-1576 DYDNAM
+1576 EYDEAM

-1595 FREFNGLTSMG
+1595 FREFNGLSSLS

-1619 QYTETQRSK
+1619 QYTDTQRSK
-1628 MDREIELLS
+1628 IDREIELLS

-1645 PFMEADRNL
+1645 PYLEADRNAKVEQVKKLEDALNSLVL
-1654 KQSNLVELEAKLSEL
+1654 KRKEAETEFDLKINRSGLDQTQVATLKAELEK
-1669 RVARSEL
+1669 
-1676 EANFKNEI
+1676 
-1684 EKSGL
+1684 
-1689 TEAQIKTLEADLKK
+1689 D
-1703 ELNKNAKEINKNN
+1703 LNKNEKEVNKHR
-1716 ETLWKLQ
+1716 EEIWALQ
-1723 DDIANLDLEI
+1723 DTIANLDLEI

-1764 SGAMDNNI
+1764 SAAMDNNI

-1842 MNWIFPEGGA
+1842 MNWIFPQDGA
-1852 SVGGGGGGI
+1852 NANATSGGGMGI
-1861 LGTIIGGIAGAFGQ
+1861 LGTIVGSIAGAFGQ

-1896 TGVIGAGGGVHYMS
+1896 TGVIGAGGGVSYMS
-1910 QGGRIVGSNKNVDD
+1910 QGGRVVGSNKNVDD

-1955 PNSVVNDKIKL
+1955 PNSVVNDKIKI
-1966 NTEGKGKSQVPS
+1966 NTEGKGKAQAPS